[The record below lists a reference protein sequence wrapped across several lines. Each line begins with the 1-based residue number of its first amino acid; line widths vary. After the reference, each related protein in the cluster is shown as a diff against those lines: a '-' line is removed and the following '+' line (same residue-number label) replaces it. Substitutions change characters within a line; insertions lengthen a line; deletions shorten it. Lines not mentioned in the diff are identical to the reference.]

1 MGKYKIAQMNG
12 IFTGGEKMDA
22 KLVEEITRLVL
33 SKLENYSESSAWKG
47 RNNQNSS
54 VNQTFKYPP
63 LTDEEVK
70 EWNEISSA
78 LRYST
83 QGNEV
88 PSYQVPLTIEELK
101 IWNDLS
107 ASIGYRRSDKS
118 KEVEQPKY
126 VPLTDEEIKGWSIFG
141 GNKSI
146 SVKKEP
152 EGGRVKF
159 FPYQ

>member
-1 MGKYKIAQMNG
+1 MNG
-12 IFTGGEKMDA
+12 IFTGGEKMDV

-33 SKLENYSESSAWKG
+33 SKLEDYSEPSAWKG
-47 RNNQNSS
+47 WNNQDSS

-63 LTDEEVK
+63 LTEEDVK
-70 EWNEISSA
+70 EWNEISST
-78 LRYST
+78 LRLST

-88 PSYQVPLTIEELK
+88 PSYQVPLTSEELK
-101 IWNDLS
+101 VWNDLS
-107 ASIGYRRSDKS
+107 ASIGFNKSAKS
-118 KEVEQPKY
+118 KEEEQPEY
-126 VPLTDEEIKGWSIFG
+126 EPLTDEEVKSWGSLG

-152 EGGRVKF
+152 EDGRVKF